1 MTPHPI
7 IVYLCPEQFQ
17 APGIETA
24 QGQSAVDVE
33 TDEALGLSTVTVRL
47 LPDGSLYTGEQQ
59 QITAY
64 LCQESADELA
74 CFLCNTRQK
83 REPNA
88 VLDKIAG
95 MLNAERASRKCWAEK
110 DCETEL
116 ERDSHLDR
124 AGKLWIA
131 DKYELGLT
139 SHPSNYFQKAGV
151 STATYV
157 LVDAFVFK
165 GPKKNS

>member
-7 IVYLCPEQFQ
+7 IVYICPEKFQ

-24 QGQSAVDVE
+24 QGNSAIDVE
-33 TDEALGLSTVTVRL
+33 TDEALGLSTITVRL
-47 LPDGSLYTGEQQ
+47 LPGSSLYTGEQQ
-59 QITAY
+59 QVTAY
-64 LCQESADELA
+64 LCPESADELA

-95 MLNAERASRKCWAEK
+95 MLNVERASRKCWAEK
-110 DCETEL
+110 DCETAL

-139 SHPSNYFQKAGV
+139 NHPSNYFQKAEV
-151 STATYV
+151 
-157 LVDAFVFK
+157 
-165 GPKKNS
+165 